1 MNESLLCPQV
11 DDLQAPKLF
20 FHLSF
25 ANLVLSNATIGQAKH
40 IRFGTFFVGTSVEP
54 RNCHAKRLSTFEPRV
69 ASFKIIVYI
78 WCALVHASLAH

>member
-40 IRFGTFFVGTSVEP
+40 IRFCTSFVGTSVEP
-54 RNCHAKRLSTFEPRV
+54 RNCHAKRLSTFEPV
-69 ASFKIIVYI
+69 APFKIIVYI

>member
-54 RNCHAKRLSTFEPRV
+54 RNSHAKRLSTFEPV
-69 ASFKIIVYI
+69 PPFKIIVYI